1 MSGGTG
7 FLYLI
12 AGVRRI
18 RRKRKGNFR
27 RQTVHNGLGASFV
40 NAEIF
45 ENNGNPEEIRLNAHL
60 AAVFA
65 PGFAQAVGFGQLKIA
80 FLLNQRRL
88 GFNIFQRFG
97 IFNRFQLNQQRHIA
111 QNPLLGRHIVIGRL
125 LSRCRSFPALSFFL
139 QFLRAFFVRQRNHV
153 FRRFVAFFEHHFLDL
168 VAIFRLAAFNRREI
182 TGGDN
187 NRQRGNRRQNNPLLL
202 F

>member
-12 AGVRRI
+12 ADIRRI

-27 RQTVHNGLGASFV
+27 RQAVHNGLGAGFV

-45 ENNGNPEEIRLNAHL
+45 ENDGNPEEVRLNAHL

-80 FLLNQRRL
+80 FLLNQRRI

-111 QNPLLGRHIVIGRL
+111 QNPLLGRHIVIPVPKLPGAVFL
-125 LSRCRSFPALSFFL
+125 PSIPAGFFCP
-139 QFLRAFFVRQRNHV
+139 
-153 FRRFVAFFEHHFLDL
+153 
-168 VAIFRLAAFNRREI
+168 AA
-182 TGGDN
+182 
-187 NRQRGNRRQNNPLLL
+187 
-202 F
+202 